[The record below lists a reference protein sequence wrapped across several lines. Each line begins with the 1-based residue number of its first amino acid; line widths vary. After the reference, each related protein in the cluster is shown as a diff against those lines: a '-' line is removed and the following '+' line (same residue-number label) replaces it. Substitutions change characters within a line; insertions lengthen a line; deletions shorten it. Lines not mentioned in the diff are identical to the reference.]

1 MVMDQSG
8 LAPPVVDLRSPRP
21 RPPAPREPVV
31 PRAAA
36 GPAGPAARAWPGVS
50 VIMPVLNEEKHL
62 ADAVTWVLA
71 QGYEG
76 EWELILALGPSTD
89 RTDDIAR
96 SLAAGDDRI
105 RLVVNPGGRTPA
117 GLNFAL
123 RVASYDVVVR
133 VDGHGLLSPDYIR
146 RAVLTLQRTGAANV
160 GGLMVAVG
168 ETPFEDAVAFAY
180 GSRAGLGGGA
190 FHVGAPEGPAESVY
204 LGVFRREVLNRLGG
218 FDEHYQRAQD
228 WELNL
233 RIRRS
238 GEVVWFD
245 PELAVTYRPR
255 STLGALVRQFSGTG
269 RWRREVVRRYPGT
282 ASVRYLAPPAAV
294 LVVVVGLLASL
305 SPVLGAPLWLLAGAA
320 APVSYAMAL
329 VAITVLRAGYL
340 SAPARLWLPVVLATI
355 HASWGV
361 GFLLG
366 APRRADRR
374 G

>member
-1 MVMDQSG
+1 MDQSQ
-8 LAPPVVDLRSPRP
+8 LAPAAVEASLHRP
-21 RPPAPREPVV
+21 RESA
-31 PRAAA
+31 
-36 GPAGPAARAWPGVS
+36 PAAPTAWPGVS

-62 ADAVTWVLA
+62 ADAVAWVLA

-76 EWELILALGPSTD
+76 EWELVLALGPSTD
-89 RTDDIAR
+89 RTDEIAR
-96 SLAAGDDRI
+96 SLAAADGRI
-105 RLVVNPGGRTPA
+105 RLVTNSGGRTPS
-117 GLNFAL
+117 GLNSAL
-123 RVASYDVVVR
+123 RVAQHDIVVR

-168 ETPFEDAVAFAY
+168 ETPFEDAVAYAY

-204 LGVFRREVLNRLGG
+204 LGVFRREVLDRLGG

-233 RIRRS
+233 RLRRS

-255 STLGALVRQFSGTG
+255 SSLRALVLQFSRTG
-269 RWRREVVRRYPGT
+269 RWRREVVRRYPDT
-282 ASVRYLAPPAAV
+282 ASLRYLAPPAAV
-294 LVVVVGLLASL
+294 LLVAAGLLAVV
-305 SPVLGAPLWLLAGAA
+305 SPVLGAPLWLAVGAV
-320 APVSYAMAL
+320 APVGYVAAL
-329 VAITVLRAGYL
+329 VAVTVLRAGYL
-340 SAPARLWLPVVLATI
+340 SAPARWWLPVVLATI
-355 HASWGV
+355 HVSWGV

-366 APRRADRR
+366 ASRQADGADTRR
-374 G
+374 